1 MTLPNKSW
9 ELAPPPAG
17 STLPGAV
24 PAPISALLH
33 SRGITTPE
41 DLAVFLDPPHHLPH
55 NPMRFNE
62 MDRALAR
69 IYQAVERRETVG
81 VFGDFDVDGITGT
94 AIITEGLTNMGVPVV
109 PYLPHRRDE
118 GHGLSPPALR
128 RLAEQGVGL
137 LITVDCGVTA
147 AAEVAQAREM
157 GMDAIITDHHTPT
170 EDTPDAVAIIN
181 PRMSGNRYPFG
192 DLCGAGIAF
201 KLIQGLYQFYGQPWA
216 PELLELAALGTIA
229 DLVPLLDE
237 NRFFVQQGLSQL
249 SQTRRAGLLALYRQG
264 NIDPARITAETV
276 SFQIAPRLNA
286 AGRMSHAE
294 ESLRLLT
301 TSSEQEAE
309 FLARRLEDL
318 NLERRRL
325 TEQGFTAARQQV
337 ESLPELPPILVV
349 TDPIITPGVAG
360 LVAGRLAELY
370 GRPGVVMADIGE
382 DRLVASGRSVPGFNL
397 VESFAACADLFVRY
411 GGHAQAAGF
420 TVERDQVHP
429 LRDRLNGLAADAFAR
444 QPQETNLELDAR
456 LELADLNPGLVEWL
470 GRLEPFGVGN
480 PAPMFLVSGLQ
491 VVENRRVGATGQHLR
506 LRVRQGGRQCTA
518 LAFNQADRWPNVPS
532 TVDIAGSVLVDHWNG
547 METVNLKIADLRSA
561 TS

>member
-1 MTLPNKSW
+1 
-9 ELAPPPAG
+9 
-17 STLPGAV
+17 
-24 PAPISALLH
+24 
-33 SRGITTPE
+33 
-41 DLAVFLDPPHHLPH
+41 
-55 NPMRFNE
+55 
-62 MDRALAR
+62 
-69 IYQAVERRETVG
+69 
-81 VFGDFDVDGITGT
+81 
-94 AIITEGLTNMGVPVV
+94 
-109 PYLPHRRDE
+109 
-118 GHGLSPPALR
+118 
-128 RLAEQGVGL
+128 
-137 LITVDCGVTA
+137 
-147 AAEVAQAREM
+147 
-157 GMDAIITDHHTPT
+157 
-170 EDTPDAVAIIN
+170 
-181 PRMSGNRYPFG
+181 
-192 DLCGAGIAF
+192 
-201 KLIQGLYQFYGQPWA
+201 
-216 PELLELAALGTIA
+216 
-229 DLVPLLDE
+229 
-237 NRFFVQQGLSQL
+237 
-249 SQTRRAGLLALYRQG
+249 
-264 NIDPARITAETV
+264 
-276 SFQIAPRLNA
+276 
-286 AGRMSHAE
+286 MSHAE

-444 QPQETNLELDAR
+444 QPQETDLELDAR